1 MDNETLLNALKHVKY
16 PGYTRDII
24 SFGLV
29 REARL
34 SNGHATIALTLATTD
49 PALSTQLRT
58 DIENALHRAGIPKVT
73 VDITVNAPS
82 TAAAPVPTPI
92 NGVRHI
98 IAIASGKGGVGK
110 STLATN
116 LACAL
121 AAQPGRTGRI
131 GLLDSDIYGPSIPLM
146 MGLSERPEV
155 DDERLLP
162 PERFGVKTMSLG
174 LLIDADAPVIWRGP
188 MVQKALR
195 QFTTH
200 VAWGELDI
208 LLADLPPGTGDAHL
222 ALIQTVPINGAVI
235 ITTPQRAATTVA
247 QRGAM
252 LFAQTNIPLLGVI
265 ENMSGPPFGTGGG
278 EAAAS
283 ALNTEFLG
291 HIPLDAALRQS
302 SDQGH
307 PLVHENPDSPLSRQI
322 IQIARRILEKTTS
335 AP

>member
-1 MDNETLLNALKHVKY
+1 VDNESLLNALKHVKY
-16 PGYTRDII
+16 PGYTRDIV

-29 REARL
+29 REARFDK
-34 SNGHATIALTLATTD
+34 GHATIALSLATTD
-49 PALSTQLRT
+49 PDIAAQLRT
-58 DIENALHRAGIPKVT
+58 DIEKTLHHSGIPKVT
-73 VDITVNAPS
+73 VDIAINAPV
-82 TAAAPVPTPI
+82 AAPTPTPI

-121 AAQPGRTGRI
+121 AAQPGRAGRI

-146 MGLSERPEV
+146 MGLAERPEV
-155 DDERLLP
+155 EGEHLLP

-222 ALIQTVPINGAVI
+222 ALIQATPVDGAVI

-278 EAAAS
+278 EATAR
-283 ALNTEFLG
+283 ALKTEFLG
-291 HIPLDAALRQS
+291 HIPLDATLRQS
-302 SDQGH
+302 GDQGI
-307 PLVHENPDSPLSRQI
+307 PLVHSAPESPLSRKI
-322 IQIARRILEKTTS
+322 IQIALRILEKTALT
-335 AP
+335 P